1 MLINMLKK
9 YKLVAILVAINL
21 VISIYLIKIIREN
34 NIRSKLVDLQELH
47 GTFITRNN
55 TLSDA
60 QYLVIDK
67 IDNYVYYYNQ
77 SSFKYKNKYNKD
89 IINGI
94 YSFKINND
102 NFTIFVRDNDNI
114 ILVKDDI
121 SINFVRISNYLEFI
135 GNNINNR

>member
-1 MLINMLKK
+1 MLKK